1 MVNTI
6 HGLTEITRS
15 VLTSYIKRKVMA
27 TKAKKRTLRQKRKY
41 LMSIPATPKIVVGSG
56 REVSAIL
63 SRVPSRKTLAITFD
77 NDNEQTAAE
86 EVYRRVGEFLPQI
99 IRNQRAVKLQEVIKA
114 LLPEMTPSHE
124 ALQQAGMLVDAKVQ
138 IIESGDYVR
147 AADIARLAGYSE
159 NNPSAQ
165 PSKWKREGTIFTL
178 EHNGVDYFPLFALNP
193 EKNYKPYQ
201 GLGQILE
208 VFNGTKSGWG
218 LAFWFAG
225 LNSFLDDERP
235 QDVLATAPEL
245 VLAAAKDEMEGLQH
259 G

>member
-1 MVNTI
+1 
-6 HGLTEITRS
+6 
-15 VLTSYIKRKVMA
+15 MA
-27 TKAKKRTLRQKRKY
+27 TKATKTTLSQKGKY
-41 LMSIPATPKIVVGSG
+41 SMSIPATLKIVVGSG

-77 NDNEQTAAE
+77 NDNEQSAVE

-99 IRNQRAVKLQEVIKA
+99 IRNQRAEKLQEVIKA
-114 LLPEMTPSHE
+114 LLPEMSPSHE
-124 ALQQAGMLVDAKVQ
+124 ALQQARMLVDAKVQ
-138 IIESGDYVR
+138 VIESGDYVR
-147 AADIARLAGYSE
+147 AAEIAKLAGYSE

-165 PSKWKREGTIFTL
+165 PSKWKRDDAIFAL

-201 GLGQILE
+201 ELSPILQ

-235 QDVLATAPEL
+235 QDLLAAAPDR
-245 VLAAAKDEMEGLQH
+245 VLAAARDEMEGLQH

>member
-1 MVNTI
+1 
-6 HGLTEITRS
+6 
-15 VLTSYIKRKVMA
+15 MA
-27 TKAKKRTLRQKRKY
+27 TKAKKMPLRHMRKN
-41 LMSIPATPKIVVGSG
+41 SAAPKIVVGSG

-63 SRVPSRKTLAITFD
+63 NRVPALRALAITFD
-77 NDNEQTAAE
+77 NDNEQSAAE

-114 LLPEMTPSHE
+114 LLPEMAPSHE
-124 ALQQAGMLVDAKVQ
+124 ALQQARMLVDAKVQ

-147 AADIARLAGYSE
+147 AADIAKLAGYSE

-165 PSKWKREGTIFTL
+165 PSKWKRDGAIFAL

-201 GLGQILE
+201 GLSRVLE
-208 VFNGTKSGWG
+208 VFKGTKSGWG

-235 QDVLATAPEL
+235 QDL
-245 VLAAAKDEMEGLQH
+245 LAAAPEQVVAAAIDEMEGLQH